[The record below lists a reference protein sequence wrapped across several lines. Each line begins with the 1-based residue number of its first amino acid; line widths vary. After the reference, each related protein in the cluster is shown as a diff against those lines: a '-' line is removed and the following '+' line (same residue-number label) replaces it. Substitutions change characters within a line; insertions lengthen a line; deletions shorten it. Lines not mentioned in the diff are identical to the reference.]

1 MKIKNIL
8 VALALVVLSTSCDQF
23 LDVKPVG
30 KVIPKS
36 YSEYRALITD
46 AYSSE
51 INDRSYSSL
60 LSDEAAFVPEEA
72 SYIQQFKDI
81 FIWNVISPD
90 ALVQQFPWQ
99 IFYKNIFYANH
110 IIKDKDN
117 IIEGTPDQVNQL
129 VGEAYLLRAYMY
141 FNLVNLYAD
150 HYGLS
155 DPNTQRGVP
164 ISDLDV
170 DLEKRNKP
178 SSVAEVYT
186 QVINDMNAGMALLTV
201 NEQPKGYNY
210 RFSKISAY
218 GFTARVYL
226 YMGDFAKAAEF
237 AQKALDINGK
247 LEDLNNSSAVMPYK
261 FKSVESILA
270 FEKTFTIDNSSTL
283 AASSALIALYS
294 KDKDLRLGA
303 FYRYSYGDY
312 KVKLG
317 SSDDAK
323 LSMRTA
329 EFYLIKAEAIAR
341 SSNGNLADAKGALK
355 ELLKN
360 RLKPDYYTQ
369 RVAEIDAMGKD
380 AFVQTVFDERARELA
395 FQGFR
400 WFDLKRNGKPEIVKE
415 YDGQT
420 YTLKQNDPRYV
431 LRFPKDAVANNSFL
445 AN

>member
-8 VALALVVLSTSCDQF
+8 VALAFAVLFTSCDQF
-23 LDVKPVG
+23 LDVKPIG
-30 KVIPKS
+30 KIIPKS

-46 AYSSE
+46 AYSIE
-51 INDRSYSSL
+51 MNDRSYSAF
-60 LSDEAAFVPEEA
+60 LSDEAVFRPSEN
-72 SYIQQFKDI
+72 SYIQFFKDI
-81 FIWNVISPD
+81 FIWNITSPD
-90 ALVQQFPWQ
+90 ARVQQLPWQ
-99 IFYKNIFYANH
+99 TFYKNIFYANH

-155 DPNTQRGVP
+155 DPNTQRGIP
-164 ISDLDV
+164 ISPLDV

-178 SSVAEVYT
+178 SSVAEVYK
-186 QVINDMNAGMALLTV
+186 QVINDMNDGMALLTV

-218 GFTARVYL
+218 GLAARVYL

-247 LEDLNNSSAVMPYK
+247 LENLNSSSAVMPYK
-261 FKSVESILA
+261 FKSVENILA
-270 FEKTFTIDNSSTL
+270 LEKTFTYENSSTL
-283 AASSALIALYS
+283 AVSPSLIALYS
-294 KDKDLRLGA
+294 KDNDLRLGA
-303 FYRYSYGDY
+303 FYRYSSGDY

-317 SSDDAK
+317 GSDDSK

-329 EFYLIKAEAIAR
+329 EFYLVKAEAIAR
-341 SSNGNLADAKGALK
+341 SNGNLTDAKEALK
-355 ELLKN
+355 VLLMN
-360 RLKPDYYTQ
+360 RLKPSYYTQ
-369 RVAEIDAMGKD
+369 RAAEIDAMDKD
-380 AFVQTVFDERARELA
+380 AFVQAVFDERARELA

-400 WFDLKRNGKPEIVKE
+400 WFDLKRNGKPEIVKTF
-415 YDGQT
+415 DGKT
-420 YTLKQNDPRYV
+420 YTLQKNDIRYV
-431 LRFPKDAVANNSFL
+431 VRFPLEATMNNSNL
-445 AN
+445 VN